1 MAQMVTRP
9 VPHGSAEFRFPAV
22 TPPPRCPTGAPVCRP
37 PPPGPLSLV
46 IQPPTRHP
54 AEPGSRRDS
63 GRTDAA
69 PAPTS
74 SVLRGKPSPQVTTI
88 SDGGGSLAEDPQGGT
103 AQSGAISSVVGKGH
117 RESAVGIRRHR
128 GQGTSPPPLPTEA
141 LGAEIGIRAL
151 AFDPEVFKASGRV
164 PGSRSGERCTSGRP
178 VGERPRLTREEA
190 APWAVTLAGSELQ
203 AGWGTLRCAR
213 ARACPPPGMRAL
225 RAALALSLLGTLR
238 AFPQDR
244 ALAPTCT
251 GDPSR
256 YYDRATGQCCYRC
269 LPGSLPAQSC
279 PQGPSDCR
287 KKQCD
292 PEHYVDESGYCLA
305 CVSCFG
311 DLVEKVPCSWNSS
324 RMCECRP
331 GMFCKTSAAYSCAR
345 CQPHSPCSEGKVIT
359 ALGTAERDT
368 VCDWPS
374 PGTSLDCAS
383 PEACRI
389 PTRGATRQAKPTEV
403 SPATA
408 DARTPPQGGDTP
420 PRLEDAPQLRPTAV
434 PGSPFSV
441 AELGLH
447 PGVVGGDTTL
457 EPPALETHPGY
468 SPPAN
473 SKAPASTRPT
483 QSPLMGSP
491 TSLGPPVSTST
502 RGSLPST
509 GRPILDPGPVLFW
522 VIMVLAVVLG
532 SGSFVLCYRRACRAR
547 IRQKLHLCYPTQTV
561 RPGLEPAD
569 SRARRNLMWPRSD
582 VPGTEPGTE
591 ALSVAGPQVVETC
604 ANVGAASPE
613 NLLLLDASPAGD
625 EVSPRDPPE
634 PRVSTE
640 HTNNRIEKIYIMKAD
655 TVIVGS
661 VKTELPEGRG
671 PAVPELETDLEVDQ
685 ASHYPE
691 QETEPPLDSCGD
703 VMFSVEEE
711 GKEDPWLSAK

>member
-1 MAQMVTRP
+1 HTKATT
-9 VPHGSAEFRFPAV
+9 SA
-22 TPPPRCPTGAPVCRP
+22 G
-37 PPPGPLSLV
+37 L
-46 IQPPTRHP
+46 
-54 AEPGSRRDS
+54 
-63 GRTDAA
+63 
-69 PAPTS
+69 
-74 SVLRGKPSPQVTTI
+74 
-88 SDGGGSLAEDPQGGT
+88 
-103 AQSGAISSVVGKGH
+103 
-117 RESAVGIRRHR
+117 
-128 GQGTSPPPLPTEA
+128 LPFAT
-141 LGAEIGIRAL
+141 
-151 AFDPEVFKASGRV
+151 
-164 PGSRSGERCTSGRP
+164 
-178 VGERPRLTREEA
+178 
-190 APWAVTLAGSELQ
+190 
-203 AGWGTLRCAR
+203 
-213 ARACPPPGMRAL
+213 
-225 RAALALSLLGTLR
+225 
-238 AFPQDR
+238 DR

-256 YYDRATGQCCYRC
+256 YYDRATGQCCYREG
-269 LPGSLPAQSC
+269 PSPTAQSC

-345 CQPHSPCSEGKVIT
+345 CQPHSPCSEEVT
-359 ALGTAERDT
+359 SDCPPAGTAERDT

-374 PGTSLDCAS
+374 PGTSLDCDSGCRLPAPPAAS
-383 PEACRI
+383 LQVTCPCLWSPGEPRLLS
-389 PTRGATRQAKPTEV
+389 TDSRV
-403 SPATA
+403 SPLPA
-408 DARTPPQGGDTP
+408 
-420 PRLEDAPQLRPTAV
+420 
-434 PGSPFSV
+434 
-441 AELGLH
+441 
-447 PGVVGGDTTL
+447 GVVGGDTTL

-473 SKAPASTRPT
+473 SKAPASRL
-483 QSPLMGSP
+483 PLRLSCVVAARAPG
-491 TSLGPPVSTST
+491 LG
-502 RGSLPST
+502 RGAEHSGCPCV
-509 GRPILDPGPVLFW
+509 PGPVLFW

-561 RPGLEPAD
+561 RPGLEPAGKCWV
-569 SRARRNLMWPRSD
+569 SPGLRAGHM
-582 VPGTEPGTE
+582 PGTE